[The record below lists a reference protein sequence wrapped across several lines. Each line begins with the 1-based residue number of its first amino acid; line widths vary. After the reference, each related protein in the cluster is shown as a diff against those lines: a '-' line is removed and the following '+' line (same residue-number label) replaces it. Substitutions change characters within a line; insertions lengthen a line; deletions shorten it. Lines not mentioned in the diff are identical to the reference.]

1 MTHILSLDIGGSKTQ
16 IALWQCT
23 CAAPILQK
31 TVTFPTDYA
40 DERALIPRLRQFT
53 ADADDVAA
61 AAIAFAG
68 AENADGALK
77 LTNNPCTLDITN
89 LRQALPPNCRLTV
102 LNDLAALA
110 YALNWLPGAALQSLN
125 PQADFSQNH
134 VVKLAA
140 ACGTGFGAAAL
151 LPGGRCLPTE
161 AGHCRFAPANAEQ
174 AALCASIGGHITN
187 ETLLSGA
194 GLSRIHTALGTAAP
208 PLAPA
213 AVNARAAAGDVQ
225 ALQAVRLFSGALGA
239 ALGNLALVTLCSGG
253 VYLAGG
259 VCQKLAPLLDAAALV
274 ANFVI
279 PGPFAAA
286 LAKIPVY
293 LITDPAAVSL
303 GAAVYADRT
312 LLG

>member
-1 MTHILSLDIGGSKTQ
+1 MTHILTLDIGGSKTQ
-16 IALWQCT
+16 IALWQAS
-23 CAAPILQK
+23 CAAPLLQK
-31 TVTFPTDYA
+31 AAIFPTDYA
-40 DERALIPRLRQFT
+40 DEQALIPLLSQFL
-53 ADADDVAA
+53 ADADDIEA

-68 AENADGALK
+68 AEGTDGTLR
-77 LTNNPCTLDITN
+77 LTNNPCALDIAK
-89 LRQALPPNCRLTV
+89 LRQALPAGCRLTV

-110 YALNWLPGAALQSLN
+110 HAINWLPGAALKNLN
-125 PQADFSQNH
+125 PQAAFDQTH
-134 VVKLAA
+134 AVKLAA
-140 ACGTGFGAAAL
+140 ACGTGFGTAAL
-151 LPGGRCLPTE
+151 LPGGRVMPTE

-174 AALCASIGGHITN
+174 AALCAGIGGNITN

-194 GLSRIHTALGTAAP
+194 GLARIYAALASQQPQAD
-208 PLAPA
+208 AA
-213 AVNARAAAGDVQ
+213 AVNAKAAAGDTQ
-225 ALQAVRLFSGALGA
+225 ALRAVWLFSGCLGA

-274 ANFVI
+274 DSFVI

-286 LAKIPVY
+286 LAKIPIY

-303 GAAVYADRT
+303 GAAAYADRT

>member
-1 MTHILSLDIGGSKTQ
+1 MTHILTLDIGGSKTQ
-16 IALWQCT
+16 LTLWQCT

-40 DERALIPRLRQFT
+40 DEQALIPQLQEFL
-53 ADADDVAA
+53 ADADDVEA

-68 AENADGALK
+68 TETADGALR
-77 LTNNPCTLDITN
+77 LTNNPCAPDIAN

-110 YALNWLPGAALQSLN
+110 YALNLLPPSSLRNLN

-134 VVKLAA
+134 AVKLAA

-161 AGHCRFAPANAEQ
+161 AGHCRFAPANAAQ
-174 AALCASIGGHITN
+174 AALCASIGDNITN

-194 GLSRIHTALGTAAP
+194 GLSRIYTALGTAAP
-208 PLAPA
+208 QLNA
-213 AVNARAAAGDVQ
+213 AEINARAAAGDEI
-225 ALQAVRLFSGALGA
+225 ALQTVRLFSGCLGA
-239 ALGNLALVTLCSGG
+239 ALGNLALVTLGSGG

-274 ANFVI
+274 DSFVI
-279 PGPFAAA
+279 PGSFAAA
-286 LAKIPVY
+286 LAKIPIY

-303 GAAVYADRT
+303 GAAVCADRT